1 MNLTSKVIK
10 TDDIFEEI
18 TKDVEKRFHALSY
31 ELEISLSKGKNKIVL
46 GLIKDELGGK
56 IIKELVGL
64 KAKTYSYLTMTTTK
78 VKRRKVQ
85 KVCHKKKT

>member
-1 MNLTSKVIK
+1 MQ
-10 TDDIFEEI
+10 IF
-18 TKDVEKRFHALSY
+18 
-31 ELEISLSKGKNKIVL
+31 LEILRKELTHPTMSQKTI